1 MYARRVR
8 LCPTQRVGLNVISLL
23 TTLPAV
29 IYVARFSAKSAR
41 AREQRREKTIAAIII
56 FSTRR
61 KSARAH
67 SSLLTRLTIWA
78 KQP

>member
-8 LCPTQRVGLNVISLL
+8 LCPTQRVGLNDISLL
-23 TTLPAV
+23 KTLPAA

-41 AREQRREKTIAAIII
+41 ARVQRRKKTIAAINI

-67 SSLLTRLTIWA
+67 NSLLTRLTTWA